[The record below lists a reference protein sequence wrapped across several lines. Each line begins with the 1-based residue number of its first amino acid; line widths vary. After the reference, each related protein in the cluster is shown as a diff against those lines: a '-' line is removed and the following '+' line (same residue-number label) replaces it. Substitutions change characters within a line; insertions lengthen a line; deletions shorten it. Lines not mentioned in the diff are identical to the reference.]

1 MLLRQLLEQLQIDKS
16 LAYAMGA
23 RIWQALAGP
32 ITIVFLIGALTEA
45 EQGIYYA
52 LASILGIQMF
62 FELGLLN
69 VIVSQAGHFG
79 SSLSTT
85 VGKLRMSELV
95 GASGRW
101 FGSVG
106 LLFSVCVIVFG
117 WKMLSRTGSGMEW
130 HLPLICLAVVSAATV
145 VLSPYMAVLEG
156 AGFREQVYRIRL
168 LQLLSGSLVV
178 WVSLILGF
186 KLWTLVASAAVQL
199 LWTAYLTLIMRSD
212 FFASLRQ
219 PISDRHEAPAV
230 ATEHATLDSGTSFSW
245 TRDVLPLQWRL
256 ALVSVVYHFA
266 TQFFTVIVLT
276 YHSAAEAGRLG
287 MTLSVTAAIQSLATA
302 WIYTKFSLVAAK
314 HGAGDR
320 ESAGTIWRRT
330 ALVSTAILCLGMLA
344 AIGIV
349 ALLPLAQLGLERR
362 FIEPWQIAVLGLG
375 CIANHIVSLEGFY
388 VLSRRAKPFLLAALT
403 GFGSTA
409 VATWMGGYWFSTSG
423 IVIGYAATTFLIT
436 LPLHSYMYMRFRRDV
451 SVAV

>member
-1 MLLRQLLEQLQIDKS
+1 MVLRLLVEHLQIDKS

-32 ITIVFLIGALTEA
+32 ITIAFLIGALTLP

-52 LASILGIQMF
+52 LANILGIQMF

-69 VIVSQAGHFG
+69 VLVSQAGHLS
-79 SSLSTT
+79 SSLSTAL
-85 VGKLRMSELV
+85 GRLRMRELV
-95 GASGRW
+95 GASSRW
-101 FGSVG
+101 FGSVS

-117 WKMLSRTGSGMEW
+117 WKVLSRTSSDIEW
-130 HLPLICLAVVSAATV
+130 HLPLICLAVVSAATI
-145 VLSPYMAVLEG
+145 VLSPYIAVLEG
-156 AGFREQVYRIRL
+156 AGFREQVYRVRF

-199 LWTAYLTLIMRSD
+199 FWSVYLALVMRSD

-219 PISDRHEAPAV
+219 PMSGRDEAGDA
-230 ATEHATLDSGTSFSW
+230 ATEHSTIDSGASFSW

-256 ALVSVVYHFA
+256 ALMSVVYHFA

-287 MTLSVTAAIQSLATA
+287 MTLSVTAAIQSIATA

-320 ESAGTIWRRT
+320 EAAGTIWRRT

-344 AIGIV
+344 ASGIV

-362 FIEPWQIAVLGLG
+362 FIQPWQIAVLGIG
-375 CIANHIVSLEGFY
+375 CLANHIVSIEGFY
-388 VLSRRAKPFLLAALT
+388 VLSRRGKPFLLAALT
-403 GFGSTA
+403 GFSSTA
-409 VATWMGGYWFSTSG
+409 VATWMGGYLYSTSG
-423 IVIGYAATTFLIT
+423 IVIGYAVTTAFIT
-436 LPLHSYMYMRFRRDV
+436 LPLHSYVYMRFRRDV
-451 SVAV
+451 SADA